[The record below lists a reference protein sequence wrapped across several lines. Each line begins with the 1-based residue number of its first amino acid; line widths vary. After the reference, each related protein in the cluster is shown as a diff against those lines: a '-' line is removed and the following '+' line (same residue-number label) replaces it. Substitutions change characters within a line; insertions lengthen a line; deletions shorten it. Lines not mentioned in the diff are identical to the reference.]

1 MMFIPELHA
10 CKKKIGIL
18 QTTTKREVKVLG
30 IDVWPHI
37 IIFFDK
43 VTAALAW
50 LTAIIAAYLWLSYA
64 LRLFPYTKPWGD
76 DLASYL
82 QEFFLQ
88 MCDAIVRSIPSLFAV
103 AIIFTLTRWFVRLAQ
118 ALFTQIEVGT
128 FKLTWFEPEF
138 AQATSRLTSA
148 LTWLFAI
155 VVAYPYIPGS
165 HTEAFKGVSVFI
177 GLMVSLGSTG
187 IINQMMS
194 GLYVVYAKALKANDY
209 VGIGEVKGFVT
220 KVGLLAAKIRTV
232 EGQEV
237 RIPNSVLV
245 NTPATNYTRLAGNDG
260 MVVATSVSIGYDT
273 AWRQVRS
280 LLLLAASRTSN
291 IRKSPRPKVL
301 QRALDDFY
309 VEYMLLVHLEDGLF
323 RHTTL
328 SELHEQIQDAFN
340 EFGVQIMSPHFRAQ
354 PERTVVVPRSHWF
367 APPAAPPEPAR
378 TIQVSNDEQR
388 K

>member
-1 MMFIPELHA
+1 
-10 CKKKIGIL
+10 
-18 QTTTKREVKVLG
+18 
-30 IDVWPHI
+30 
-37 IIFFDK
+37 
-43 VTAALAW
+43 
-50 LTAIIAAYLWLSYA
+50 
-64 LRLFPYTKPWGD
+64 
-76 DLASYL
+76 
-82 QEFFLQ
+82 
-88 MCDAIVRSIPSLFAV
+88 
-103 AIIFTLTRWFVRLAQ
+103 
-118 ALFTQIEVGT
+118 
-128 FKLTWFEPEF
+128 
-138 AQATSRLTSA
+138 
-148 LTWLFAI
+148 
-155 VVAYPYIPGS
+155 
-165 HTEAFKGVSVFI
+165 
-177 GLMVSLGSTG
+177 MVSLGSTG